1 MDGISGILG
10 IDCGAVAVG
19 MAVVSPD
26 LAIVR
31 TAYRFHRG
39 DIKRTV
45 LEMLNGID
53 LSTISHVAVTA
64 SVPGYVMAQRRYDNQ
79 VAFMTACRHLHPGMR
94 GLLLVGGEKYL
105 LRCRYR
111 QLPRPA
117 GGKAQP
123 GRNRGVEPKSRG
135 QLR

>member
-1 MDGISGILG
+1 
-10 IDCGAVAVG
+10 

-26 LAIVR
+26 LAIVG

-79 VAFMTACRHLHPGMR
+79 VAFMTACRHFHPGMR
-94 GLLLVGGEKYL
+94 GLLLVGGEKFSFSTFDRAGHYL
-105 LRCRYR
+105 GSTANTSCA
-111 QLPRPA
+111 A
-117 GGKAQP
+117 GTGSFLDQQAGSSTWP
-123 GRNRGVEPKSRG
+123 ESRS
-135 QLR
+135 